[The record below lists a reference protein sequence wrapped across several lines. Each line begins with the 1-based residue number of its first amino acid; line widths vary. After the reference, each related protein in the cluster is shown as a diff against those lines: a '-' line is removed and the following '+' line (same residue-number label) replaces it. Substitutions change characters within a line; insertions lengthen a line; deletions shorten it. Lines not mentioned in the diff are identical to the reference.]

1 MWNTGEI
8 MTEQTSSR
16 KLDHLRLCA
25 ESDVRYGN
33 AGFDQVRLVHNATPE
48 CDLSD
53 VSTET
58 SFLGKKLSA
67 PLFIAAM
74 TGGHPDTSRVN
85 AILAEVAEE
94 KRLALGV
101 GSQRAALENPALEDS
116 FRIVRDTAPHA
127 FIAGN
132 IGAVQ
137 LVQHG
142 IEWAEKAVEMIDA
155 DALCIH
161 LNFLQEL
168 IQPEGDSTASG
179 VLDAVRSTAAE
190 LKVPVLVKETGSGI
204 SGETARTLFNCG
216 ISALDVGGYGGT
228 SWAKIEALRASDKP
242 QQTLGE
248 CFLEWGIPTT
258 VSVFEVAQVKC
269 GPVIATGGL
278 QTGLDIAKAI
288 ALGADMGGMALSL
301 LPAALAGY
309 EALRDKTDA
318 VIEELRSAMFLTGA
332 KNTAELAKVRYYLT
346 GFVKDMIGKYH
357 E

>member
-1 MWNTGEI
+1 

-16 KLDHLRLCA
+16 KLEHLRLCT
-25 ESDVRYGN
+25 ESDVSYGD
-33 AGFDQVRLVHNATPE
+33 AGFDNVRLVHNAVPE

-53 VSTET
+53 ITT
-58 SFLGKKLSA
+58 DATFLGHQFSA

-74 TGGHPDTSRVN
+74 TGGHPDTARVN
-85 AILAEVAEE
+85 AVLAEVAEA
-94 KRLALGV
+94 KGFALGV
-101 GSQRAALENPALEDS
+101 GSQRAALENPAMEDS
-116 FRIVRDTAPHA
+116 FRIVRDKAPHA

-132 IGAVQ
+132 IGAAQ
-137 LVQHG
+137 LVKYG
-142 IEWAEKAVEMIDA
+142 LDWAEKAVEMIDA

-168 IQPEGDSTASG
+168 IQPEGDYAATG
-179 VLDAVRSTAAE
+179 VLDAVRTTASE
-190 LKVPVLVKETGSGI
+190 LKVPVIVKETGSGI
-204 SGETARTLFNCG
+204 AMEAAKSLFNCG

-228 SWAKIEALRASDKP
+228 SWAKIEALRASDESH
-242 QQTLGE
+242 QTLGE
-248 CFLEWGIPTT
+248 HFLEWGIPTT

-269 GPVIATGGL
+269 GPVVATGGL
-278 QTGLDIAKAI
+278 KSGLDIAKAI

-301 LPAALAGY
+301 LPAAMAGY
-309 EALRDKTDA
+309 EALSNKTDS
-318 VIEELRSAMFLTGA
+318 VVNELRSAMFLTGA